1 MLKNIL
7 DEEPETTETSF
18 PETGNLLPEKETEI
32 QGEGDTDFDRDVRG
46 ETLPAVQEEP
56 SKSEDLAN
64 EAMNFVTRIFSAD
77 GEGFVVRPMQEDG
90 TGVVWF
96 VADDVCKVLGYT
108 KKTADVIK
116 AHCSKVIDSKDLV
129 EGETEMVRKATIK
142 DANGHSQAMIV
153 ISEGDVFR
161 LILRSRMPRA
171 RLFERWVMDEVLPQL
186 RKTGKYTVRRKID
199 YTPKTEDAQIVPAAE
214 PVQCELFPNMMP
226 SMTFPKPLTEKINA
240 AKLKLYNEGHT
251 FPNNKEFVKFLITRA
266 LKDLEG

>member
-186 RKTGKYTVRRKID
+186 RKTGKYTVKRKID
-199 YTPKTEDAQIVPAAE
+199 YAAATDATTVAPAE
-214 PVQCELFPNMMP
+214 ESVQCELFPNMMP

-240 AKLKLYNEGHT
+240 AKQSLFEHGTT
-251 FPNNKEFVKFLITRA
+251 FPSNRDFLKFLVQKG
-266 LKDLEG
+266 LDNLES

>member
-1 MLKNIL
+1 MIKKIF

-18 PETGNLLPEKETEI
+18 PETGNLLTEKETEI

-64 EAMNFVTRIFSAD
+64 EAMNFITRIFSAD

-90 TGVVWF
+90 TGKVWF

-129 EGETEMVRKATIK
+129 EGETEMVHKVTIK

-186 RKTGKYTVRRKID
+186 HKTGKYTVRRKID
-199 YTPKTEDAQIVPAAE
+199 YTPKAEDAQVVPAE
-214 PVQCELFPNMMP
+214 ESVQCELFPNMMP

-266 LKDLEG
+266 LDQLE

>member
-18 PETGNLLPEKETEI
+18 PETGKLLPEKETEI
-32 QGEGDTDFDRDVRG
+32 QGEGDTDFDREVRG

-186 RKTGKYTVRRKID
+186 RKTGKYAVRRKID
-199 YTPKTEDAQIVPAAE
+199 YTPKAEDAQVAPAE
-214 PVQCELFPNMMP
+214 ESVQCELFPNMMP

-240 AKLKLYNEGHT
+240 AKQSLFEHGTT
-251 FPNNKEFVKFLITRA
+251 FPSNRDFLKFLVQKG
-266 LKDLEG
+266 LDNLES